1 MRKKIYYEPVWV
13 DNFCSNNY
21 IEYESSSDGYKTL
34 WIEEYLNKIRT
45 YLKGNTNNLKKSDT
59 WKKMAAKFMSSKDI
73 DEELTKQIK
82 LLKKLSTSFKISSWY
97 RNNKER

>member
-1 MRKKIYYEPVWV
+1 
-13 DNFCSNNY
+13 
-21 IEYESSSDGYKTL
+21 
-34 WIEEYLNKIRT
+34 
-45 YLKGNTNNLKKSDT
+45 
-59 WKKMAAKFMSSKDI
+59 MAAKFMSSKDI